1 MFLDTAAAKDT
12 SVVQRGRRARS
23 RAGGS
28 ERIPRGSVQLTRR
41 QPARRPLAI
50 TGHGDRR
57 GTYCRIQVIHH
68 QNVTEIHHHVSERLV
83 GLELLLEI
91 SGNINISK

>member
-1 MFLDTAAAKDT
+1 MFLDAAAAKDT
-12 SVVQRGRRARS
+12 SVVQRGWRARS

-57 GTYCRIQVIHH
+57 GTYCRIQVTHH
-68 QNVTEIHHHVSERLV
+68 QNVTESSPPRIRKTRRFRTLV
-83 GLELLLEI
+83 R
-91 SGNINISK
+91 NKW